1 MLMREGVILAGLQPE
16 MRIVKKHADRIW
28 KKHGERCVITSAV
41 DREHSPGSLHPFGY
55 ALDFESK
62 LFGGDQC
69 EIVAQEM
76 RDALGPKYQV
86 FFEGDHFHVEYD
98 PK

>member
-16 MRIVKKHADRIW
+16 MRIVKKYADRIW
-28 KKHGERCVITSAV
+28 KKHGQRCVITSGL

-62 LFGGDQC
+62 VFGKDQVL
-69 EIVAQEM
+69 IVAHELEE
-76 RDALGPKYQV
+76 ALGKKYQV
-86 FFEGDHFHVEYD
+86 LYEGTHFHVEYD